1 MYIIYASKHN
11 GKPPHLVD
19 GQNPLVILA
28 EPGFEKIGVHVYR
41 IYWGENVKYIRIE
54 YIDA

>member
-28 EPGFEKIGVHVYR
+28 EPGFEKLVYMSIEFIGEKMSN
-41 IYWGENVKYIRIE
+41 IYVLHI
-54 YIDA
+54 